1 MVEARN
7 IGKRYG
13 GRWVLREVS
22 LTVAPGR
29 IVALIGPNGAGKST
43 LLAIV
48 GRIVGRDAGDV
59 LIDGRPLER
68 YSSGELALRLTYL
81 RQAMDV
87 RTRLS
92 VRDLVSFGRF
102 PHNRGR
108 LTKRDREIV
117 DQALEELELTSLAEA
132 YVDEL
137 SGGQRQRAF
146 VAMILA
152 QDTPYLLLD
161 EPLSNLDMRYQ
172 VHILKILRKRCREEG
187 KGIVISLHD
196 INLASIYADEIV
208 ALKDGRVVA
217 SGAPCDVVSPAV
229 LRDVFDIDVIVEPIA
244 GQRICIYAQW

>member
-68 YSSGELALRLTYL
+68 YSSDELALRLTYL

-102 PHNRGR
+102 PHNRDGSR
-108 LTKRDREIV
+108 
-117 DQALEELELTSLAEA
+117 
-132 YVDEL
+132 
-137 SGGQRQRAF
+137 SGIAKSSIRHWRNWSSRAW
-146 VAMILA
+146 
-152 QDTPYLLLD
+152 
-161 EPLSNLDMRYQ
+161 
-172 VHILKILRKRCREEG
+172 RKRT
-187 KGIVISLHD
+187 ST
-196 INLASIYADEIV
+196 S
-208 ALKDGRVVA
+208 
-217 SGAPCDVVSPAV
+217 
-229 LRDVFDIDVIVEPIA
+229 
-244 GQRICIYAQW
+244 